1 MYPLR
6 VDRISSKLQSA
17 ASRVSSKLEQTTR
30 THRMSQAGKGIRSLA
45 LGLTFAATILIA
57 NTASAWD
64 GSVTGL
70 IAGADVTDG
79 VGHEFRIDL
88 QGSSEL
94 CGSGGAAWA
103 YVNRDNP
110 NYQAYVATLLA

>member
-1 MYPLR
+1 
-6 VDRISSKLQSA
+6 
-17 ASRVSSKLEQTTR
+17 
-30 THRMSQAGKGIRSLA
+30 MSQAGKGIRSLA
-45 LGLTFAATILIA
+45 KGLTFAAAILIT

-79 VGHEFRIDL
+79 VGYEFRIDL
-88 QGSSEL
+88 QGSPGL
-94 CGSGGAAWA
+94 CGNGGAAWA

-110 NYQAYVATLLA
+110 NYQAYVATLLAAKIAGAYVTVYTTRDAGSGYCRIGYVRVT

>member
-1 MYPLR
+1 
-6 VDRISSKLQSA
+6 
-17 ASRVSSKLEQTTR
+17 
-30 THRMSQAGKGIRSLA
+30 MSQAGKGIRSLA